1 MFARNVTFSI
11 KPTMDRQIAVKFEK
25 EVLPLLR
32 KASGFK
38 DQITLSRDKNE
49 IIGISLWE
57 NREHLDAYTKN
68 TDPQVIKLLEPL
80 FTGTPDV
87 RTYEVTN
94 STSHKVVAA
103 A

>member
-11 KPTMDRQIAVKFEK
+11 KPNMDHQIAVKFEK

-32 KASGFK
+32 KANGFR

-49 IIGISLWE
+49 IVGISLWE
-57 NREHLDAYTKN
+57 NREQLDAYVKD
-68 TDPQVIKLLEPL
+68 TDAQVVRILSPL
-80 FTGTPDV
+80 FNGTPDV

-94 STSHKVVAA
+94 STNHKVAA

>member
-1 MFARNVTFSI
+1 MFARKVTFNI
-11 KPTMDRQIAVKFEK
+11 KPNMDRQIAVKFET

-32 KASGFK
+32 KANGFR

-49 IIGISLWE
+49 IVGISLWE
-57 NREHLDAYTKN
+57 KKEHLDAYTKD
-68 TDPQVIKLLEPL
+68 TDPQVVKLLEPM

-94 STSHKVVAA
+94 STSHKIVAA
-103 A
+103 

>member
-1 MFARNVTFSI
+1 MFARNVTFHI
-11 KPTMDRQIAVKFEK
+11 KPNMDREIAQKFEK

-32 KASGFK
+32 KANGFK

-49 IIGISLWE
+49 IVGISLWDKRE
-57 NREHLDAYTKN
+57 NIDAYTKD
-68 TDPQVIKLLEPL
+68 TDPQVVKLLEPL

-94 STSHKVVAA
+94 STSHKVAA
-103 A
+103 V

>member
-1 MFARNVTFSI
+1 MYARNVTFSI
-11 KPTMDRQIAVKFEK
+11 KPNMDREIAVKFEK

-32 KASGFK
+32 KTDGFR

-49 IIGISLWE
+49 IVGISLWDK
-57 NREHLDAYTKN
+57 REQLDAYTKN
-68 TDPQVIKLLEPL
+68 TDPQVVKLLEAF

-87 RTYEVTN
+87 RTYEVSN

-103 A
+103 